1 MAETPGAYPV
11 VRRLLALSAEWRE
24 RPMMAAADGAISYGA
39 MTERMLR
46 VASWLKQEHGVLPGD
61 RVAICLPKSLDSV
74 QLIYGL
80 LAAGAA
86 YVPLQHLGPVE
97 RLAAILNSV
106 QPRFLVTTATMGAR
120 LEAARGAASL
130 PPMLQLSDTS
140 DVGLESLLRAAAAAP
155 DILPTDP
162 DSLALIIFTSGST
175 GEPKGVMLSHRNLA
189 ANLDGL
195 QRRDEL
201 TAKDLRISHAGLHY
215 VASIDIFMPLAGG
228 CRLFL
233 LSERETMFADRIA
246 STIERQRATLWSSTA
261 TVMRLL
267 LEQGEL
273 ERRDLSAVRRVAI
286 YGEALP
292 LPLLRRLMAV
302 FSQAEF
308 CNHYGATEAYN
319 MANFIFPR
327 PLPDNLEALP
337 LGIPPDHCDLSLR
350 DETGDEVA
358 PGELGEIC
366 AEGPMVALG
375 YWSDPELSREKGLGP
390 GGAYYRSGDLGRI
403 GDDGLLHFAGRADDM
418 VKLRG
423 QRFQLSEIEAV
434 LQSHPAVRK
443 AIVLAIEAPGRE
455 PEIRAALL
463 AEGEANLEAELRGLC
478 ARRLPVPARPVL
490 IVVLERFPTTV
501 TGKLD
506 RMKLKAMLERGRPDA
521 DAAPT

>member
-1 MAETPGAYPV
+1 MAETAGAYPV
-11 VRRLLALSAEWRE
+11 VARLLALGREWRE
-24 RPMMAAADGAISYGA
+24 RPMMAAADGAVSYAA

-46 VASWLKQEHGVLPGD
+46 IASWLKHEAAVLPGD
-61 RVAICLPKSLDSV
+61 RVALCLPKSLGSV

-80 LAAGAA
+80 IAAGAA
-86 YVPLQHLGPVE
+86 YVPLQYLGPVE
-97 RLAAILNSV
+97 RLAAILNAV
-106 QPRFLVTTATMGAR
+106 QPRLLVTTTAMGAR
-120 LEAARGAASL
+120 LEAAIGPGSL
-130 PPMLQLSDTS
+130 PPMLQLNESGDL
-140 DVGLESLLRAAAAAP
+140 GLDQLLHSVVAAP
-155 DILPTDP
+155 GISPADP
-162 DSLALIIFTSGST
+162 DSLALVIFTSGST
-175 GEPKGVMLSHRNLA
+175 GEPKGVMLSHRDLA

-195 QRRDEL
+195 QRRDGL
-201 TAKDLRISHAGLHY
+201 TGADLRISHAGLHY
-215 VASIDIFMPLAGG
+215 VASIDIFFPLAGG

-246 STIERQRATLWSSTA
+246 SAIEQQRATLWSSTA

-267 LEQGEL
+267 LEQGDL

-292 LPLLRRLMAV
+292 LPLLRRLMAI
-302 FSQAEF
+302 FPQAQF

-327 PLPDNLEALP
+327 PLPEDLDALP
-337 LGIPPDHCDLSLR
+337 LGRAPDHCILSLR
-350 DETGDEVA
+350 DEAGEEVA

-366 AEGPMVALG
+366 AAGPMVALG
-375 YWSDPELSREKGLGP
+375 YWGDPDLSRAKGLGP
-390 GGAYYRSGDLGRI
+390 GGGFYRSGDLGRI

-443 AIVLAIEAPGRE
+443 AIALAIEAPGRE

-463 AEGEANLEAELRGLC
+463 AEGGGTLEAELRALC
-478 ARRLPVPARPVL
+478 ARRLPTRARPTL
-490 IVVLERFPTTV
+490 IVVLDRFPTTA

-506 RMKLKAMLERGRPDA
+506 RMGLKALLERGRPDEG
-521 DAAPT
+521 AAPT